1 MALFVIVCK
10 DKPGAL
16 ETRLATRPVHLDY
29 LNASGLVKAAG
40 PLLDDAGSPI
50 GSLLIIE
57 AEDKAAVQALADNDP
72 YTLAGLF
79 ESVEIQGWRV
89 GVGSING

>member
-1 MALFVIVCK
+1 MALFVVYCK

-16 ETRLATRPVHLDY
+16 ETRMATRPTHLDY
-29 LNASGLVKAAG
+29 LNGVGLVKAAG

-50 GSLLIIE
+50 GSMLIVE
-57 AEDKAAVQALADNDP
+57 AEDRAAAQTFVDNDP

-79 ESVEIQGWRV
+79 ERVEIQGWRV
-89 GVGSING
+89 GVGAIG

>member
-1 MALFVIVCK
+1 MALFVIICK

-40 PLLDDAGSPI
+40 PLLDDAGNPS

-72 YTLAGLF
+72 YTVAGVF
-79 ESVEIQGWRV
+79 ESVEVHAWRV
-89 GVGSING
+89 GVGSL

>member
-1 MALFVIVCK
+1 MALFVIICK

-40 PLLDDAGSPI
+40 PLLSDEGNPI
-50 GSLLIIE
+50 GSLLIVE
-57 AEDKAAVQALADNDP
+57 AEDKTSVQTFLDNDP
-72 YTLAGLF
+72 YALAGVF
-79 ESVEIQGWRV
+79 ESTEIQSWRV
-89 GVGSING
+89 GVGSLG